1 MFLKEI
7 SLVGSVSAEIIPSK
21 SLSHEDPQKVITT
34 KILQMSTFTPVIF
47 ADKKLVCVNT
57 EWEWLEIV
65 GVLVST
71 RLT

>member
-47 ADKKLVCVNT
+47 AEKKIGLCKYGMRMVRDC
-57 EWEWLEIV
+57 WCA
-65 GVLVST
+65 
-71 RLT
+71 R